1 MDDPLIQY
9 DGKFMRYSDM
19 PAANYNRP
27 WTARLTTI
35 TEIEPLHMTWSNFL
49 RYRDGYR
56 RIATTGKKVQHEG
69 KDAYI
74 WEETPFSG
82 SLTWDTRVAWE
93 MPTAKDQAVFVNLD
107 VSNLLDK
114 TIVSSTDTNGVLN
127 YEVGRQFM
135 LEVGYKF

>member
-1 MDDPLIQY
+1 
-9 DGKFMRYSDM
+9 
-19 PAANYNRP
+19 
-27 WTARLTTI
+27 
-35 TEIEPLHMTWSNFL
+35 
-49 RYRDGYR
+49 
-56 RIATTGKKVQHEG
+56 
-69 KDAYI
+69 
-74 WEETPFSG
+74 
-82 SLTWDTRVAWE
+82 